1 MSAFPL
7 EPYGAAD
14 FQRDT
19 NVSRETMDRLS
30 AFEAFLNER
39 GTITNLVA
47 RSTLPDFWRRHAL
60 DSAQLL
66 SFAPPGIT
74 RWVDLGSGGG
84 FPGLIVATLIAQNPK
99 ARVRLIEATRKKAD
113 FLEAA
118 AVVLDVR
125 VDVVNARIE
134 ATPAIDADVVSARA
148 LASLLKLT
156 PWLKSYV
163 DKGAIALLLKGQDI
177 ASELTETAKYWTLKY
192 RQHPSISDPRGTILE
207 VTGIKH
213 ERPARTSDRY
223 R

>member
-1 MSAFPL
+1 MLAFQR
-7 EPYGAAD
+7 EKYTAAD

-39 GTITNLVA
+39 GAITNLVA

-60 DSAQLL
+60 DSAQLV
-66 SFAPPGIT
+66 SIAPHGIT
-74 RWVDLGSGGG
+74 QWVDLGSGAG

-99 ARVRLIEATRKKAD
+99 ANVRLVEATRKKAE
-113 FLEAA
+113 FLQDAA
-118 AVVLDVR
+118 DILDVR
-125 VDVVNARIE
+125 VEIINARIE
-134 ATPAIDADVVSARA
+134 ATPAIAADIVSARA
-148 LASLLKLT
+148 LAPLLKLT

-163 DKGAIALLLKGQDI
+163 DKGATALLLKGQDI
-177 ASELTETAKYWTLKY
+177 ASELTETAKYWTLAH

-213 ERPARTSDRY
+213 EQPARTSNRY